1 MMFIALLCALWL
13 SSFLVTLCSSIVLY
27 PSRRI
32 NHAKALSKFHL
43 YMSVTSSIVA
53 ILWVATTSSHASD
66 LFDHSMIA
74 VGLSL
79 LSAIFTALCM
89 DALSNAYIVGPIAEY
104 FNYLEMR
111 YAGSND
117 HYIKGALRDVPSGM
131 PWRLKKEA
139 ADTGIKILK
148 QFDEMGYKSRMYV
161 WIFSGM
167 RHVRF
172 DRVLIEGDRVHYKI
186 AILSRRGKCAV
197 PDGVSIDELVS
208 EDICGRLSAAL
219 DLDITGHSTPQG
231 AWITVNSFLSGSEK
245 KKRKN
250 NIGLF
255 DTTDMDRAFTA
266 GFNSALDCDLVFD
279 DEPIEDAVER
289 LQEKRGI

>member
-1 MMFIALLCALWL
+1 
-13 SSFLVTLCSSIVLY
+13 
-27 PSRRI
+27 
-32 NHAKALSKFHL
+32 
-43 YMSVTSSIVA
+43 
-53 ILWVATTSSHASD
+53 
-66 LFDHSMIA
+66 
-74 VGLSL
+74 
-79 LSAIFTALCM
+79 M